1 MYGGDHEFQIHHAH
15 HQEIHGRS
23 YDSMMLQLNALT
35 KFCRPGGPTKQR
47 IGPFNEFVNFCTAKY
62 SSTRSFTFQDRNDRY
77 LKSLPNEQD
86 QLYLL
91 LPLSTEAL
99 ITNQYNCE

>member
-1 MYGGDHEFQIHHAH
+1 MN
-15 HQEIHGRS
+15 S
-23 YDSMMLQLNALT
+23 LTSVQLNIQVHAL
-35 KFCRPGGPTKQR
+35 
-47 IGPFNEFVNFCTAKY
+47 
-62 SSTRSFTFQDRNDRY
+62 SLFQDRNDRY
-77 LKSLPNEQD
+77 LKSLPNEQG